1 MPAARPLPF
10 PFPPENLRV
19 GVGDGDY
26 YRVGE
31 ELVARLKELAGLG
44 PSSHVLDIGCGL
56 GRVAWPLARELGP
69 DGSYDGFDAARAYV
83 DWCANGLALD
93 PQRVRFHWFD
103 IQSSVYNP
111 NGTLDGENL
120 VFPWKDG
127 AFTLTIANSLFTH
140 LSTAGTVNYLREAAR
155 TLAPGGRLFASFFV
169 LDDESLE
176 AIAAH
181 ETFPDFTG
189 AVEHGRIADA
199 DSPDAAIAFHI
210 DWLHRLFLAC
220 GFAIEVYRPGRW
232 RDHEGKKDEL
242 YQDLVVARKQ

>member
-1 MPAARPLPF
+1 MPAPRPLPF
-10 PFPPENLRV
+10 PFPPEYLRV
-19 GVGDGDY
+19 GVGAGDY
-26 YRVGE
+26 YRIGE

-69 DGSYDGFDAARAYV
+69 DGSYDGFDAVNTYI
-83 DWCANGLALD
+83 DWCINGLALD

-111 NGTLDGENL
+111 TGTIDGENL

-127 AFTLTIANSLFTH
+127 TFTLTIANSLFTH
-140 LSTAGTVNYLREAAR
+140 LSAPGTVNYLRETAR
-155 TLAPGGRLFASFFV
+155 TLVSGGRLFASFFV
-169 LDDESLE
+169 LDDESL
-176 AIAAH
+176 ASIADH
-181 ETFPDFTG
+181 ETFPNFT
-189 AVEHGRIADA
+189 EHFEQGRIADA
-199 DSPDAAIAFHI
+199 GSPDVAIAFHAN
-210 DWLHRLFLAC
+210 WLHQAFLSC
-220 GFAIEVYRPGRW
+220 GFAIEVYRQGRW